1 MEDAGTLAL
10 LLKRLCIN
18 EQGDLDLTHFG
29 RAVKIY
35 EAIRIPR
42 VKEILEN
49 SHFMGEYVIVFCG
62 YNLAPVVVE
71 YKSFLTCNFVVVYS
85 LMKACN

>member
-42 VKEILEN
+42 VKRKSWKIRILWE
-49 SHFMGEYVIVFCG
+49 S
-62 YNLAPVVVE
+62 
-71 YKSFLTCNFVVVYS
+71 T
-85 LMKACN
+85 